1 MKIVKIEWRNIFSY
15 GNKIET
21 LEFGNEGKLWQLSGR
36 SGSGKSS
43 LLTIP
48 KLLLYGK
55 TEGSDGKPVKTGN
68 IANRINKNGW
78 IRGTIKK
85 GSNEFI
91 IERTFSPQSL
101 TVYKNGENLDKAG
114 LRDMQ
119 GIIDNEIMDNM
130 PYHIFAN
137 VMTLS
142 LNNFKSFISMSP
154 NDKRLIIDKIFSLE
168 ILNKVY
174 ELVKKDM
181 RELGNVINT
190 SNSQV
195 FSLEQTIK
203 TSNAE
208 LENLTN
214 KNEDDNKDVLKSL
227 REKIEKIGVLY
238 KTQSDSYSQY
248 YQKYTELCNSENQCL
263 QLYNAQL
270 RECKDTENKIKL
282 FNEDKCPTCGTPF
295 RGQEFDEL
303 RGQLTAKYEQQQQQL
318 NVYLEN
324 YQTFSK
330 AKNEYITSLNT
341 LKTNIDKLL
350 AKQNEFLIEV
360 KSIENAASKSSEYAS
375 IQNIINE
382 TIAVKTNLEKSI
394 DESNNKMGLL
404 NIMESMYSND
414 GIKQQ
419 MMENYLPTLNE
430 EIKNTLIALS
440 FPYTLEFDNN
450 FDPHLE
456 CLGEPIEVQSLSTG
470 EHKKVDLTV
479 LCAILRMLK
488 RKDPQINLVCLD
500 ETLSSLDYESSTD
513 IITYLQDIASNMSL
527 NIFIVS
533 HTQLD
538 ENLFDVRIH
547 IDKNSGFSSL
557 TYL

>member
-15 GNKIET
+15 GNKIEE
-21 LEFGNEGKLWQLSGR
+21 LDFSGDGKLWQLSGR

-55 TEGSDGKPVKTGN
+55 TEGSDGKAVKMGA

-78 IRGTIKK
+78 IRGTIIN
-85 GSNEFI
+85 GQNEFV

-101 TVYKNGENLDKAG
+101 VVYKNGENLDKAG
-114 LRDMQ
+114 LKDMQ
-119 GIIDNEIMDNM
+119 GIIDNEILDNL
-130 PYHIFAN
+130 PYHIFSN

-142 LNNFKSFISMSP
+142 LNNFKSFVSMSP
-154 NDKRLIIDKIFSLE
+154 GDKRQIIDKIFSLE

-174 ELVKKDM
+174 ELVKRDM
-181 RELGNVINT
+181 RDLGNIINM
-190 SNSQV
+190 SNSQIY
-195 FSLEQTIK
+195 SLDQTIK

-208 LENLTN
+208 LIKLNQKSN
-214 KNEDDNKDVLKSL
+214 DDNKDLLEQLQK
-227 REKIEKIGVLY
+227 RIENAGNLY
-238 KTQSDSYSQY
+238 AQQSQIYSTYYAKLVEFNNAETQIR
-248 YQKYTELCNSENQCL
+248 
-263 QLYNAQL
+263 QLYTSQVN
-270 RECKDTENKIKL
+270 ECNNVASKINL

-295 RGQEFDEL
+295 NSEEFVELKKTLNDKYTELCKQRDEYNTRLQEIL
-303 RGQLTAKYEQQQQQL
+303 KG
-318 NVYLEN
+318 
-324 YQTFSK
+324 
-330 AKNEYITSLNT
+330 KNELNT
-341 LKTNIDKLL
+341 YLIQLKQALDKIL
-350 AKQNEFLIEV
+350 AKQSELAAEY
-360 KSIENAASKSSEYAS
+360 KSISNISSKTDEYKS
-375 IQNIINE
+375 IQKIIADTE
-382 TIAVKTNLEKSI
+382 TSKRTLEDSI
-394 DESNNKMGLL
+394 ESSNKKMGYLT
-404 NIMESMYSND
+404 IIESLYSAD
-414 GIKQQ
+414 GIKKQ
-419 MMENYLPTLNE
+419 MMENYIPTLNE

-488 RKDPQINLVCLD
+488 RKYPQINLVCLD

-513 IITYLQDIASNMSL
+513 IITYLQDIASTMSL

-547 IDKNSGFSSL
+547 IDKNSGFSDL

>member
-43 LLTIP
+43 LLAIP

-85 GSNEFI
+85 GNNEFI

-208 LENLTN
+208 LENLTS

-488 RKDPQINLVCLD
+488 RKYPQINLVCLD

-513 IITYLQDIASNMSL
+513 IIMYLQDIASNMNL

>member
-1 MKIVKIEWRNIFSY
+1 MKIIKIEWRNIFSY

-21 LEFGNEGKLWQLSGR
+21 LDFGNEGKLWQLSGR

-43 LLTIP
+43 LLNIP

-55 TEGSDGKPVKTGN
+55 TEGSDGRPVKIGN

-78 IRGTIKK
+78 IRGEILK
-85 GSNEFI
+85 GADVFV

-114 LRDMQ
+114 LKDMQ

-137 VMTLS
+137 VMMLS
-142 LNNFKSFISMSP
+142 LNSFKSFISMSP
-154 NDKRLIIDKIFSLE
+154 NDKRQIIDKIFSLE
-168 ILNKVY
+168 IINKVY

-181 RELGNVINT
+181 RELGNAINI
-190 SNSQV
+190 SNSQIY
-195 FSLEQTIK
+195 SLEQTIK

-208 LENLTN
+208 LENLSN
-214 KNEDDNKDVLKSL
+214 KNENDNKDLLEDLKDKMLKCKNMYDEQS
-227 REKIEKIGVLY
+227 GVYSELY
-238 KTQSDSYSQY
+238 A
-248 YQKYTELCNSENQCL
+248 KYTEVLNTEAQYL
-263 QLYNAQL
+263 QLYRNQEHECNAIK
-270 RECKDTENKIKL
+270 EKIKL

-295 RGQEFDEL
+295 NGEEFDYL
-303 RGQLTAKYEQQQQQL
+303 RTTLQQKLESYEATLQT
-318 NVYLEN
+318 YLDTYTSTSN
-324 YQTFSK
+324 I
-330 AKNEYITSLNT
+330 KNEYINT
-341 LKTNIDKLL
+341 LNALKSNLDKIV
-350 AKQNEFLIEV
+350 AKQNEFLIES
-360 KSIENAASKSSEYAS
+360 KSIENAASKTNEYAS
-375 IQNIINE
+375 IQRIIDE
-382 TIAVKTNLEKSI
+382 TTISKVNLEKSI
-394 DESNNKMGLL
+394 ESANKRMSYLG
-404 NIMESMYSND
+404 IIESMYSND

-419 MMENYLPTLNE
+419 MMQNYLPTLNE

-440 FPYTLEFDNN
+440 FPYSLEFDNN

-456 CLGEPIEVQSLSTG
+456 CLGEPIEAQSLSTG

-479 LCAILRMLK
+479 LCAVLRMLK
-488 RKDPQINLVCLD
+488 RKYPQINLVCLD

-513 IITYLQDIASNMSL
+513 IITYLHEIASNMNL

-547 IDKNSGFSSL
+547 IDKNSGFSGL
-557 TYL
+557 TFM

>member
-85 GSNEFI
+85 GNNEFI

-208 LENLTN
+208 LENLTS

-295 RGQEFDEL
+295 HGQEFDEL

-350 AKQNEFLIEV
+350 VKQNEFLIEV

-488 RKDPQINLVCLD
+488 RKYPQINLVCLD

-513 IITYLQDIASNMSL
+513 IIMYLQDIASNMSL

>member
-1 MKIVKIEWRNIFSY
+1 MKIIKIEWRNIFSY

-21 LEFGNEGKLWQLSGR
+21 LDFGNEGKLWQLSGR

-43 LLTIP
+43 LLNIP

-55 TEGSDGKPVKTGN
+55 TEGSDGKPVKIGN

-78 IRGTIKK
+78 IRGEILK
-85 GSNEFI
+85 GTDLFV

-114 LRDMQ
+114 LKDMQ

-137 VMTLS
+137 VMMLS
-142 LNNFKSFISMSP
+142 LNSFKSFISMSP
-154 NDKRLIIDKIFSLE
+154 NDKRQIIDKIFSLE
-168 ILNKVY
+168 IINKVY

-181 RELGNVINT
+181 RELGNAINI

-195 FSLEQTIK
+195 YSLEQTIK

-208 LENLTN
+208 LENLSN
-214 KNEDDNKDVLKSL
+214 KNENDNKDQLEVLRNKMTKCK
-227 REKIEKIGVLY
+227 EIYDE
-238 KTQSDSYSQY
+238 QAA
-248 YQKYTELCNSENQCL
+248 KYTEMYNKYIELTNSESQYLQIYRNQEHEC
-263 QLYNAQL
+263 NAT
-270 RECKDTENKIKL
+270 REKIKL

-295 RGQEFDEL
+295 NGEEFDDL
-303 RGQLTAKYEQQQQQL
+303 RR
-318 NVYLEN
+318 
-324 YQTFSK
+324 
-330 AKNEYITSLNT
+330 T
-341 LKTNIDKLL
+341 LQDKLDNQEL
-350 AKQNEFLIEV
+350 ALQTYLDSYNTVSNMKIEYANALNQLKINLDKIVAKQNEFIIES
-360 KSIENAASKSSEYAS
+360 KSIENAASKTNEYAS
-375 IQNIINE
+375 IQRIINE
-382 TIAVKTNLEKSI
+382 TTISKVNLEKSI
-394 DESNNKMGLL
+394 EDANKRMNYLEVL
-404 NIMESMYSND
+404 ETMYSND

-419 MMENYLPTLNE
+419 MMQNYLPTLNE

-440 FPYTLEFDNN
+440 FPYSLEFDNN

-456 CLGEPIEVQSLSTG
+456 CLGEPIESQSLSTG

-488 RKDPQINLVCLD
+488 RKYPQINLVCLD

-513 IITYLQDIASNMSL
+513 IITYLHEIASSMSL

-547 IDKNSGFSSL
+547 IDKNSGFSDL
-557 TYL
+557 TFV

>member
-488 RKDPQINLVCLD
+488 RKYPQINLVCLD

>member
-15 GNKIET
+15 GNKIEV

-55 TEGSDGKPVKTGN
+55 TEGSDGKPVKMGN

-78 IRGTIKK
+78 IRGVIKK
-85 GSNEFI
+85 GNNEFV

-101 TVYKNGENLDKAG
+101 TVWKNGENLDKAG
-114 LRDMQ
+114 LKDMQ
-119 GIIDNEIMDNM
+119 SIIENEIMDNM

-154 NDKRLIIDKIFSLE
+154 ADKRQIIDKIFSLE

-181 RELGNVINT
+181 RELGNAINI

-195 FSLEQTIK
+195 YNLERTIK

-208 LENLTN
+208 LENLN
-214 KNEDDNKDVLKSL
+214 SKSLDDNADKIANLKERL
-227 REKIEKIGVLY
+227 LKIQELY
-238 KTQSDSYSQY
+238 TEQSKSYSDY
-248 YQKYTELCNSENQCL
+248 YSKYTEIVNSENYYYKQ
-263 QLYNAQL
+263 YTAQNN
-270 RECKDTENKIKL
+270 ECSLTQKKIAL

-295 RGQEFDEL
+295 NGAEFDNIRQEL
-303 RGQLTAKYEQQQQQL
+303 NNTL
-318 NVYLEN
+318 NNQKNVLQEALDN
-324 YQTFSK
+324 YNLMTKS
-330 AKNEYITSLNT
+330 KNEYLNLLNQ
-341 LKTNIDKLL
+341 LKVNLDKIL
-350 AKQNEFLIEV
+350 AKQNEVLIEIKGIETAAT
-360 KSIENAASKSSEYAS
+360 KSNEYSS
-375 IQNIINE
+375 IQHIIDE
-382 TIAVKTNLEKSI
+382 TVSAKTELEKSI
-394 DESNNKMGLL
+394 EDSNSKMGLL
-404 NIMESMYSND
+404 DIMEKLYSND

-419 MMENYLPTLNE
+419 MMQNYLPTLNE

-488 RKDPQINLVCLD
+488 RKYPQINLVCLD

-513 IITYLQDIASNMSL
+513 IIMYLQDIASTMNL

>member
-43 LLTIP
+43 LLAIP

-55 TEGSDGKPVKTGN
+55 TEGSDGKPVKLGN

-85 GSNEFI
+85 GSNEFV

-114 LRDMQ
+114 LKDMQ

-154 NDKRLIIDKIFSLE
+154 ADKRLIIDKIFSLE

-181 RELGNVINT
+181 RELGNVINI
-190 SNSQV
+190 SNSQIY
-195 FSLEQTIK
+195 SLEQTIK
-203 TSNAE
+203 TSNNE
-208 LENLTN
+208 LENLAN
-214 KNEDDNKDVLKSL
+214 KNKEDNKDSLEELKNKL
-227 REKIEKIGVLY
+227 TKIAELY
-238 KTQSDSYSQY
+238 KTQSEVYSQY
-248 YQKYTELCNSENQCL
+248 YQKYTELCNSESQYL
-263 QLYNAQL
+263 QMYNNVL
-270 RECKDTENKIKL
+270 REMKYTEQKIKL

-295 RGQEFDEL
+295 HGEEFDEL
-303 RGQLTAKYEQQQQQL
+303 RNELTKKYNDQKDQA
-318 NVYLEN
+318 NGYYEN
-324 YQTFSK
+324 YQTIAK
-330 AKNEYITSLNT
+330 AKNEYTSSLNT

-350 AKQNEFLIEV
+350 AKQNEYLIET
-360 KSIENAASKSSEYAS
+360 KSIENSVSKMSEYTS

-382 TIAVKTNLEKSI
+382 TVTAKNNLEKSVE
-394 DESNNKMGLL
+394 ESNSKMRLL
-404 NIMESMYSND
+404 DIMEDMYSND

-430 EIKNTLIALS
+430 EIKNTLITLS
-440 FPYTLEFDNN
+440 FPYTLVFDNN

-470 EHKKVDLTV
+470 EHKKVDLAV

-488 RKDPQINLVCLD
+488 RKYPQINLVCLD

-513 IITYLQDIASNMSL
+513 IITYLQDIASTMSL